1 MPTTPTLIT
10 AGQDTRRGATLAVY
24 APFGSDDVL
33 STYPDGASSGLAEH
47 PLYANLLKVAAT
59 GVEVTALI
67 DLAGLDTYLVDIPAG
82 RPAQIAVS
90 SRGKLAMDAAR
101 TLSNFLQH
109 AHERSR
115 GGAIVLALEG
125 HGAGFMPDLDVRQLT
140 FAGFTAGGS
149 VSWRLGADLSVP
161 FDSATGKPLL
171 ASGSPVL
178 PAPGPTCPLNHPAM
192 STYALGAA
200 LQAALAAG
208 APRFAAIHFNNCF
221 NMSVEVLHTVA
232 PYADFATGYCN
243 YNFFT
248 AGEAYPA
255 VFERLATAGAATAG
269 ELARWFAEENH
280 RVLSAN
286 GHEPTVGCTVEL
298 ARLHDIVE
306 KVDDLSDALLAAL
319 RTSSPA
325 ERPIVVDKIR
335 RAIVRAQQYDS
346 RPDFILE
353 TPDELTDL
361 DSLATELRADDFS
374 PYPVHAAADALR
386 TALAQIKVYGDRGT
400 PWMAPDKV
408 WDFTSKNLAMNIFLP
423 DPLRKGLWDWRS
435 QYYLD
440 VNPDPN
446 KPQVQR
452 QIIDFVKVT
461 DWVDFLIEYH
471 RDVPFVGLLPAQ
483 VPEFPILNRAYKPP
497 RDRDGDDGRND
508 HDKDD
513 APGTAAH

>member
-115 GGAIVLALEG
+115 GGAIVLALES

-243 YNFFT
+243 
-248 AGEAYPA
+248 
-255 VFERLATAGAATAG
+255 
-269 ELARWFAEENH
+269 
-280 RVLSAN
+280 
-286 GHEPTVGCTVEL
+286 
-298 ARLHDIVE
+298 
-306 KVDDLSDALLAAL
+306 
-319 RTSSPA
+319 
-325 ERPIVVDKIR
+325 
-335 RAIVRAQQYDS
+335 
-346 RPDFILE
+346 
-353 TPDELTDL
+353 
-361 DSLATELRADDFS
+361 
-374 PYPVHAAADALR
+374 
-386 TALAQIKVYGDRGT
+386 
-400 PWMAPDKV
+400 
-408 WDFTSKNLAMNIFLP
+408 
-423 DPLRKGLWDWRS
+423 
-435 QYYLD
+435 
-440 VNPDPN
+440 
-446 KPQVQR
+446 
-452 QIIDFVKVT
+452 
-461 DWVDFLIEYH
+461 
-471 RDVPFVGLLPAQ
+471 
-483 VPEFPILNRAYKPP
+483 
-497 RDRDGDDGRND
+497 
-508 HDKDD
+508 
-513 APGTAAH
+513 